1 MDGFYSPSMKEK
13 MPVLEKQKAELIQI
27 LETAEEPPVLLHPNM
42 ALEYHKRIDGL
53 FTALQD
59 KQTQMEASE
68 DIRALIVTLSSP
80 LARAT

>member
-13 MPVLEKQKAELIQI
+13 MPVHEARKAELIQI

-42 ALEYHKRIDGL
+42 VLEYRKRIDGL

-68 DIRALIVTLSSP
+68 DIRD
-80 LARAT
+80 